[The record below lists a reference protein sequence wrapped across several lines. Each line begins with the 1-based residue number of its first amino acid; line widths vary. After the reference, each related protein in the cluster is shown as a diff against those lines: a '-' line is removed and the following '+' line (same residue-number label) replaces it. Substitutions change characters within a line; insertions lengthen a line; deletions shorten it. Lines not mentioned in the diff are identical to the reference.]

1 MWSRSS
7 TQRRG
12 NFEPN
17 IERSTPNASMA
28 CSSHGRKASAPIV
41 PEFGDF
47 DAAMLSERAN
57 VGPACAFETP
67 RPSYDVCPSF
77 GDMISE
83 IDGWVPLAP
92 ISVPWTAPVAVYN
105 YTANSPLPNGRFEQ
119 RQDLD
124 LHNGIRGHLVD
135 AGNAGVLGFTNYP
148 VTFDPAVM
156 GPGDHKEAVFWT
168 QTASDASVVS
178 ALIVVDVQVDPNAP
192 PPVLICQDPTATNV
206 GGALPC
212 VFAPRP
218 PPPPAWVGAPAFFER
233 QGDRWRLCDAAHVC
247 HELVFKP

>member
-1 MWSRSS
+1 M
-7 TQRRG
+7 QN
-12 NFEPN
+12 NFWTSFFS
-17 IERSTPNASMA
+17 ISDL
-28 CSSHGRKASAPIV
+28 SAPIV

-83 IDGWVPLAP
+83 IDGWCRSRRFRCP
-92 ISVPWTAPVAVYN
+92 TAPVAVYN
-105 YTANSPLPNGRFEQ
+105 YTANSPHPNGRFEQ

-178 ALIVVDVQVDPNAP
+178 VLIVVDVQVDSNAP
-192 PPVLICQDPTATNV
+192 PPCADLVRTRPRRTWAARCPASSRRVRRHRLPGWVLRPSSSARRSLAPLRR
-206 GGALPC
+206 GA
-212 VFAPRP
+212 
-218 PPPPAWVGAPAFFER
+218 
-233 QGDRWRLCDAAHVC
+233 RL
-247 HELVFKP
+247 

>member
-1 MWSRSS
+1 
-7 TQRRG
+7 
-12 NFEPN
+12 
-17 IERSTPNASMA
+17 
-28 CSSHGRKASAPIV
+28 
-41 PEFGDF
+41 
-47 DAAMLSERAN
+47 MLSERAN

-192 PPVLICQDPTATNV
+192 PPVLISSGPDRDERGRRAALRLRAASAATACLGGCSGLLRAPGRSPAPLRRGARLSRACLQALARLVPIRIV
-206 GGALPC
+206 G
-212 VFAPRP
+212 
-218 PPPPAWVGAPAFFER
+218 
-233 QGDRWRLCDAAHVC
+233 
-247 HELVFKP
+247 